1 MINKITSTAIIITTN
16 SGIPILKPL
25 VRSIFDL
32 AVITCVGEVRLIDI
46 VAFISVVVIDR
57 TGVIR
62 SVGIAVV
69 AVLVCPVVQ
78 WVSDGL

>member
-32 AVITCVGEVRLIDI
+32 AVITCVGEVRSIDI

-62 SVGIAVV
+62 SVGIGVV
-69 AVLVCPVVQ
+69 VVLVCPVVQ